1 MKRFFAI
8 PAIALLFLG
17 CTPKPETLSGDLIL
31 PATSSS
37 NISGFAT
44 REKFGEKCTGFDAT
58 GKNELEPIKNG
69 AQIQVKDASGK
80 LVATGTLGEGKMV
93 DLTGLGACQ
102 LPFSVANIPASN
114 FYTIEVGSQKG
125 LSYSLQDLKAKN
137 WQIRLSL
144 ASEVLADGASLAP
157 ATEKDKAARKL
168 SLALQEAN
176 AQIEEVKRKADREY
190 NIAMTCHYQW
200 ELYSNGGKDDAMSKE
215 CRQRFIKEK
224 GKTPESVRKE
234 ELEAVYATFGEKPP
248 KQ

>member
-1 MKRFFAI
+1 MKLKIFAL
-8 PAIALLFLG
+8 AIALPLLG

-102 LPFSVANIPASN
+102 LSFSVANVPASN
-114 FYTIEVGSQKG
+114 FYTIEVGNQKG

-144 ASEVLADGASLAP
+144 ASEVLADGSSLAP

-190 NIAMTCHYQW
+190 NIAMKCEHQW
-200 ELYSNGGKDDAMSKE
+200 QIYTFNKKGEPMSKDCQE
-215 CRQRFIKEK
+215 RFVKEK
-224 GKTPESVRKE
+224 GKTPEAARSEYFKSLGV
-234 ELEAVYATFGEKPP
+234 
-248 KQ
+248 